1 MKKLL
6 ILFFLTGQILM
17 AAKVEHIKV
26 DDIKIPVIF
35 EKDTR
40 LPLVNMQ
47 FVFQNSGS
55 IADGDKAG
63 LAKLS
68 ASMMG
73 EGTKKLGSSKF
84 AEALEA
90 KAIHISA
97 TTGKET
103 FVIEVG
109 SIKEEFDEALNYFDM
124 LLSDPNLTEDALK
137 KVKSVRLGSLARK
150 QNDFDY
156 VASNELKSIMFKNT
170 PLATPGSGTIESV
183 KSIELKDIKSF
194 LKKHIVSNRLIV
206 VIGGDISLKDTKKK
220 LKVLISK
227 MSKGKME
234 DLESYSLVKK
244 AQNKVVKK
252 ETEQA
257 YVYFGSPYNMDVS
270 DEDYYKARVATFI
283 LGAGGFGSRLM
294 EEIRVKRGLAYSAY
308 ARVNVSKS
316 SSYFSGYL
324 QTKIESQN
332 EAQKTVKDVINEF
345 VKNGVTEEELEQTK
359 KFLLGSEP
367 LRVETLSQRLSRT
380 FQNYYRGLA
389 LNNSEIELEKIKSLT
404 LKELNSFIKEHKE
417 ILELSF
423 AIVTK

>member
-170 PLATPGSGTIESV
+170 PLATPGSGTIKSV

>member
-1 MKKLL
+1 MNWN
-6 ILFFLTGQILM
+6 
-17 AAKVEHIKV
+17 
-26 DDIKIPVIF
+26 
-35 EKDTR
+35 R
-40 LPLVNMQ
+40 L
-47 FVFQNSGS
+47 
-55 IADGDKAG
+55 
-63 LAKLS
+63 
-68 ASMMG
+68 
-73 EGTKKLGSSKF
+73 
-84 AEALEA
+84 
-90 KAIHISA
+90 
-97 TTGKET
+97 
-103 FVIEVG
+103 
-109 SIKEEFDEALNYFDM
+109 
-124 LLSDPNLTEDALK
+124 
-137 KVKSVRLGSLARK
+137 
-150 QNDFDY
+150 
-156 VASNELKSIMFKNT
+156 
-170 PLATPGSGTIESV
+170 
-183 KSIELKDIKSF
+183 KSF